1 MTGGGEEVG
10 VQGEKQEAGRQGCSP
25 FVSLSFSSLL
35 HSLPGANELLMAVE
49 TGAMDQSSISLC
61 VSLPPPLSLAPTCPP
76 PFALSPCSFWQRPSF
91 AGCDSPPSL
100 FVSRFQETEREA

>member
-1 MTGGGEEVG
+1 MNREV
-10 VQGEKQEAGRQGCSP
+10 VVRVAGSEGQSAHP
-25 FVSLSFSSLL
+25 PSLSFSSLL

-61 VSLPPPLSLAPTCPP
+61 VSFSHPLSLPP
-76 PFALSPCSFWQRPSF
+76 VLPLLHSLLLAFWQGPSLS
-91 AGCDSPPSL
+91 GSDSPPSL